1 MTKWRPNGWKNPHK
15 DYFGKREMSIQQDY
29 ETSQHYAFEAGA
41 DAMLKKIREL
51 NTSTV
56 PSSEFRDGKFRT
68 GKWVFIPDGDTND

>member
-1 MTKWRPNGWKNPHK
+1 MTVTNWRPANWERIYIPESRR
-15 DYFGKREMSIQQDY
+15 F
-29 ETSQHYAFEAGA
+29 AFEAGA